1 MRLVVWYF
9 SVVSV
14 CLVVLAGTAQ
24 AAAELTVYSGRGEA
38 FVKPVIEKFERATGI
53 DVKVRYG
60 DTAQLAVLIQE
71 EGERSPADLF
81 WGQDAGAMGALAD
94 AGMLATLPEDVYTG
108 LPDIYTST
116 TGQWVATSGRA
127 RVIAYSTERVDAAD
141 LPRSVFDLTDATYRG
156 RVALPPTNGSFQAFV
171 TAMRVL
177 HGDEKTLAWL
187 QGMAANDL
195 KTFRNN
201 STSIAGIADGE
212 ADFALVNNYYLPRF
226 KATDKDYPVAQ
237 AFFADGD
244 VGNLVNVAGIA
255 VLKSGDNQQ
264 AAIQLVKYLLSA
276 AAQQYFTSIGNEY
289 AVTDQVI
296 SNPELVDTGVV
307 LQTAPKINLDQLAD
321 LQGTLELL
329 RRAGL
334 L

>member
-1 MRLVVWYF
+1 MRLIAFYV

-14 CLVVLAGTAQ
+14 CLVVLTGMAQ
-24 AAAELTVYSGRGEA
+24 ATELTLYSGRGES
-38 FVKPVIEKFERATGI
+38 FVKPIIEQFQRDSGI
-53 DVKVRYG
+53 KVNVRYG

-71 EGERSPADLF
+71 EGQRSPADLF
-81 WGQDAGAMGALAD
+81 WGQDAGAMGALAN
-94 AGMLATLPEDVYTG
+94 AGMLATLPREVYAG

-127 RVIAYSTERVDAAD
+127 RVIAYSTERVKAD
-141 LPRSVFDLTDATYRG
+141 ELPQSVFDLTADKYRG

-171 TAMRVL
+171 TAMRVQ
-177 HGDEKTLAWL
+177 HGDDKTLAWL
-187 QGMAANDL
+187 KGIAANDL

-201 STSIAGIADGE
+201 STSVAGIADGE

-255 VLKSGDNQQ
+255 VLKSSKNQD
-264 AAIQLVKYLLSA
+264 ASIQLVNFLLSS
-276 AAQQYFTSIGNEY
+276 AAQQYFTSKVNEY
-289 AVTDQVI
+289 AVTPNVI
-296 SNPELVDTGVV
+296 SNPDLTDTRVV
-307 LQTAPKINLDQLAD
+307 LQAAPKINLDQLAD
-321 LQGTLELL
+321 LEGTLKLMRE
-329 RRAGL
+329 AGL

>member
-1 MRLVVWYF
+1 M
-9 SVVSV
+9 
-14 CLVVLAGTAQ
+14 AQ
-24 AAAELTVYSGRGEA
+24 AAELTIYSGRGES
-38 FVKPVIEKFERATGI
+38 FVKPIIEQFQRDTGI
-53 DVKVRYG
+53 KVNVRYG

-81 WGQDAGAMGALAD
+81 WGQDAGAMGALANAD
-94 AGMLATLPEDVYTG
+94 MLARLPREVYAD

-127 RVIAYSTERVDAAD
+127 RVIAYSTERVRADD
-141 LPRSVFDLTDATYRG
+141 LPQSVFDLTAEKYRG

-171 TAMRVL
+171 TAMRVQ
-177 HGDEKTLAWL
+177 HGDDKTLSWL
-187 QGMAANDL
+187 KGVAANNL

-201 STSIAGIADGE
+201 TTSVAGIADGE

-237 AFFADGD
+237 TFFAEGD

-255 VLKSGDNQQ
+255 ILKSSKNQD
-264 AAIQLVKYLLSA
+264 AAVRLVTFLLSP
-276 AAQQYFTSIGNEY
+276 AAQQYFTSNVNEY
-289 AVTDQVI
+289 AVTSNVI
-296 SNPELVDTGVV
+296 SNPDLTDTKVV
-307 LQTAPKINLDQLAD
+307 LQAAPKINLDQLAD
-321 LQGTLELL
+321 LKGTLDLL
-329 RRAGL
+329 RQAGL

>member
-1 MRLVVWYF
+1 MRLIAFYV

-14 CLVVLAGTAQ
+14 CLVVLTGMAQ
-24 AAAELTVYSGRGEA
+24 ATELTLYSGRGES
-38 FVKPVIEKFERATGI
+38 FVKPIIEQFQRDSGI
-53 DVKVRYG
+53 KVNVRYG

-71 EGERSPADLF
+71 EGQRSPADLF
-81 WGQDAGAMGALAD
+81 WGQDAGAMGALAN
-94 AGMLATLPEDVYTG
+94 AGMLATLPREVYAG

-127 RVIAYSTERVDAAD
+127 RVIAYSTERVKAD
-141 LPRSVFDLTDATYRG
+141 ELPQSVFDLTADKYRG

-171 TAMRVL
+171 TAMRVQ
-177 HGDEKTLAWL
+177 HGDDKTLAWL
-187 QGMAANDL
+187 KGIAANDL

-201 STSIAGIADGE
+201 STSVAGIADGE

-255 VLKSGDNQQ
+255 VLKSSKNQD
-264 AAIQLVKYLLSA
+264 ASIQLVNFLLSS
-276 AAQQYFTSIGNEY
+276 AAQQYFTSKVNEY
-289 AVTDQVI
+289 AVTPNVI
-296 SNPELVDTGVV
+296 SNPDLTDTRVV
-307 LQTAPKINLDQLAD
+307 LQAAPKINLDQLAD
-321 LQGTLELL
+321 LKGTLDLL
-329 RRAGL
+329 RQAGL

>member
-1 MRLVVWYF
+1 MRLIAFYV

-14 CLVVLAGTAQ
+14 CLVVLTGMAQ
-24 AAAELTVYSGRGEA
+24 AAELTIYSGRGES
-38 FVKPVIEKFERATGI
+38 FVKPIIEQFQRDTGI
-53 DVKVRYG
+53 KVNVRYG

-81 WGQDAGAMGALAD
+81 WGQDAGAMGALANAD
-94 AGMLATLPEDVYTG
+94 MLARLPREVYAD

-127 RVIAYSTERVDAAD
+127 RVIAYSTERVRADD
-141 LPRSVFDLTDATYRG
+141 LPQSVFDLTAEKYRG

-171 TAMRVL
+171 TAMRVQ
-177 HGDEKTLAWL
+177 HGDDKTLSWL
-187 QGMAANDL
+187 KGVAANNL

-201 STSIAGIADGE
+201 TTSVAGIADGE

-237 AFFADGD
+237 TFFAEGD

-255 VLKSGDNQQ
+255 ILKSSKNQD
-264 AAIQLVKYLLSA
+264 AAVRLVTFLLSP
-276 AAQQYFTSIGNEY
+276 AAQQYFTSNVNEY
-289 AVTDQVI
+289 AVTSNVI
-296 SNPELVDTGVV
+296 SNPDLTDTKVV
-307 LQTAPKINLDQLAD
+307 LQAAPKINLDQLAD
-321 LQGTLELL
+321 LKGTLDLL
-329 RRAGL
+329 RQAGL